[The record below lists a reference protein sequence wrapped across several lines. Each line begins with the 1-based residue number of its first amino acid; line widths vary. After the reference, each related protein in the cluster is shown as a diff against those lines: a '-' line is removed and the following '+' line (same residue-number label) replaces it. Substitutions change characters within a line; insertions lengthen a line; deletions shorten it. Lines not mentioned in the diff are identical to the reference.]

1 MKFTMTGKRVV
12 LSLAALTVMVCW
24 MSSWF
29 GGGNGASIVYAQ
41 GAAKAVERVTEF
53 ITRKPLR
60 VIGDDPY
67 SNFTGVAV
75 DEQRG
80 QVFLSNDS
88 DAKGSSIETYNV
100 EFPASQSDRVTEPL
114 RSITGRNANLGDIC
128 SITVS
133 PDFNEIFKVNGD
145 GNGELGAYPIDGN
158 GDIKPIR
165 EVPTSHGAWGLF
177 LEKKYDELFVT
188 VEHVNRVEVYPR
200 TVDLTGNPSR
210 FIQGPETQLADPH
223 GIYVNAERNEIYVV
237 NHGHWHYTAPG
248 RVYLQEGSIPP
259 ELKGKRLS
267 YADTIRPLLP
277 STGKFLPPSISI
289 YSRTANGDVKP
300 LRLIQ
305 GPKVGLDIPLGISY
319 DTASNQI
326 VVPNAGDDSILFI
339 DVKAS
344 GDVAPVRVL
353 KGAKT
358 LLSGPSAVSI
368 DGKRNELWVANWSNH
383 TATVYPRT
391 ATGEVAPLRVIRA
404 APKGTMAPGF
414 GRPGTVAFDP
424 KRKQILVPN

>member
-1 MKFTMTGKRVV
+1 MIKKFVV
-12 LSLAALTVMVCW
+12 PPFAVLILVLCW
-24 MSSWF
+24 MASWMVKNNSSALVLAQS
-29 GGGNGASIVYAQ
+29 GGKASDRTTIP
-41 GAAKAVERVTEF
+41 
-53 ITRKPLR
+53 INRKPVR

-100 EFPASQSDRVTEPL
+100 DFPPSQSDRITEPT
-114 RSITGRNANLGDIC
+114 RMITGRNSQLGDIC

-133 PDFNEIFKVNGD
+133 PEFNELFKVNGD
-145 GNGELGAYPIDGN
+145 GNGDIGVYPIDAN
-158 GDIKPIR
+158 GDVKPIR
-165 EVPTSHGAWGLF
+165 SVPTSHGAWGVF
-177 LEKKYDELFVT
+177 MERKFDEIYLT
-188 VEHVNRVEVYPR
+188 IEHVNRIEVYPR
-200 TVDLTGNPSR
+200 TAQLTDTFSR

-223 GIYVNAERNEIYVV
+223 GIYVNVDRNEIYVV

-248 RVYLQEGSIPP
+248 DVYLQEGSIPP
-259 ELKGKRLS
+259 ELVGKRKS
-267 YADTIRPLLP
+267 YSDTIRPLLP
-277 STGKFLPPSISI
+277 STGKFLPPSITV

-300 LRLIQ
+300 LRVIQ

-319 DTASNQI
+319 DTVSNQI
-326 VVPNAGDDSILFI
+326 VVPNAGDESILFF
-339 DVKAS
+339 DVNAN

-358 LLSGPSAVSI
+358 ALSGPSSVAI
-368 DGKRNELWVANWSNH
+368 DGKRNEIWVANWNNH

-391 ATGEVAPLRVIRA
+391 AMGDMAPLRVIRA
-404 APKGTMAPGF
+404 APKGTLAPGF

-424 KRKQILVPN
+424 KRKEILVPN